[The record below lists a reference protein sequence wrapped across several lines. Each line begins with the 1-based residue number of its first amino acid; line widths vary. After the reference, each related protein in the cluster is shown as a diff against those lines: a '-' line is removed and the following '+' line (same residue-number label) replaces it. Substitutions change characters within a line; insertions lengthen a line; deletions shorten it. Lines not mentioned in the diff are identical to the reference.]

1 MIFITFDMDDS
12 RVVYDSPNVV
22 FNEEGYAVLLEPG
35 DLGYTQL
42 QPGDPGYQPP
52 EPTAKRRR
60 STLSSVANNVTN
72 SPINMSFQFVVVPN
86 PNNAVRPFR
95 ARAKLG
101 PQVEEEELLAAVTD
115 DSGVSRADVE
125 KVLMATSKKT
135 VEFMRQTRPLAH
147 VLGLFRAIPSIS
159 GSFATNEPSDDAV
172 KAGIG
177 FTLVVGPDA
186 DAAMTDGLTVEKVG
200 ETGAV
205 KPELEN
211 VMLSPGGQTDRYS
224 TSKALKGSG
233 DHFRGSGNS
242 QTWPK
247 AYLLDDTLSNSIE
260 LPVFMCSQTEI
271 LIGPAPAG
279 TTGTRRLKL
288 VAGWDSTIE
297 FLYPQPLTL
306 LP

>member
-1 MIFITFDMDDS
+1 MKIWHWDDPDP
-12 RVVYDSPNVV
+12 RFVWDNPNLRWG
-22 FNEEGYAVLLEPG
+22 EPGYLLEPG

-42 QPGDPGYQPP
+42 NPGDPGYQPP
-52 EPTAKRRR
+52 APKPARRRR
-60 STLSSVANNVTN
+60 SLSSVTN
-72 SPINMSFQFVVVPN
+72 QSTNTPRAMSFQFVILPN

-95 ARAKLG
+95 ARASLG
-101 PQVEEEELLAAVTD
+101 PQVEEEELLAAVTT

-125 KVLMATSKKT
+125 KVLMSTSKVT
-135 VEFMRQTRPLAH
+135 VAFMRQTRPLAH

-159 GSFATNEPSDDAV
+159 GSFATNEPSADEV

-205 KPELEN
+205 KPELQN
-211 VMLSPGGQTDRYS
+211 LMLTPGGQTDQYS
-224 TSKALKGSG
+224 TTKALKGSG
-233 DHFRGSGNS
+233 DHFRGSGTN
-242 QTWPK
+242 QAWPH
-247 AYLLDDTLSNSIE
+247 AFLLDATLGNPIE

-279 TTGTRRLKL
+279 TTGPRRLKL

-297 FLYPQPLTL
+297 YLYPQPLTL